1 MYNKRHRKKER
12 EDIDKMAEIVYINEE
27 EALKRLGGNKVLY
40 SKLLKR
46 FVDDLPNHDVSK
58 YIADGDIKNAQAEAH
73 TVKGMAANLSLI
85 AAYEEATKL
94 DSMLKNNTVDPNILQ
109 EYEKIIAETV
119 SEVNKYLGL

>member
-1 MYNKRHRKKER
+1 
-12 EDIDKMAEIVYINEE
+12 MAEIVYINEE